1 MRRRVRRPIGA
12 SLQRYYNNHMI
23 NNNQCRSVSVIGAGA
38 WGTTIADLLA
48 KKGLDILLWCF
59 EEQTVQDI
67 NSSKENKKFLPG
79 IKLHKNITA
88 TADLEE
94 SFNNSKVIISVIPC
108 QHIRSTL
115 KSKRIDVSKDTV
127 ILSATKG
134 IEKETLKRPSEII
147 GEILKIDN
155 VAALSGPNL
164 SKEIAKGLPAASV
177 VACPDNSI
185 AKELQ
190 EVLNTEYFRIYT
202 SDDVIGVELGGA
214 LKNVIA
220 IAAGICDGLALGS
233 NAKSALIVRG
243 LAEIKRLGIAAGAK
257 QGTFSGL
264 SGIGDLI
271 TTCQSSLSRN
281 HSVGELLTKGK
292 SLSAIQNNMAAIP
305 EGVDTS
311 ISALK
316 LAEKLGV
323 EMPITREVYKV
334 LFEGKKPAESIPSLM
349 GRSLKSE

>member
-1 MRRRVRRPIGA
+1 
-12 SLQRYYNNHMI
+12 MI

-48 KKGLDILLWCF
+48 KKGYEVLLWCF
-59 EEQTVQDI
+59 EEDTAREI
-67 NSSKENKKFLPG
+67 ETAKENSKFLPG
-79 IKLHKNITA
+79 IKLHNNIKTA
-88 TADLEE
+88 VGLKECFA
-94 SFNNSKVIISVIPC
+94 SKIIISVVPC
-108 QHIRSTL
+108 QHISTTYRDKGL
-115 KSKRIDVSKDTV
+115 SVPKDTL

-134 IEKETLKRPSEII
+134 IEKTTLKRPSEILSEVL
-147 GEILKIDN
+147 GTGP
-155 VAALSGPNL
+155 VAVLSGPNL

-177 VACPDNSI
+177 IACSSQSAAEKLQSI
-185 AKELQ
+185 
-190 EVLNTEYFRIYT
+190 LNTEKFRIYT

-220 IAAGICDGLALGS
+220 IAAGICDGLELGS

-257 QGTFSGL
+257 PGTFSGL

-281 HSVGELLTKGK
+281 HSVGEQLAKGK
-292 SLSAIQNNMAAIP
+292 TLVEIQKSMDAIP

-311 ISALK
+311 VSALK
-316 LAEKLGV
+316 LAEKLKV
-323 EMPITREVYKV
+323 ELPITKEVHKV
-334 LFEGKKPAESIPSLM
+334 LFEGKKPAESISSLM

>member
-1 MRRRVRRPIGA
+1 
-12 SLQRYYNNHMI
+12 
-23 NNNQCRSVSVIGAGA
+23 
-38 WGTTIADLLA
+38 
-48 KKGLDILLWCF
+48 
-59 EEQTVQDI
+59 
-67 NSSKENKKFLPG
+67 
-79 IKLHKNITA
+79 
-88 TADLEE
+88 
-94 SFNNSKVIISVIPC
+94 VIISVIPC

-115 KSKRIDVSKDTV
+115 KDKGLSIPKETM

-134 IEKETLKRPSEII
+134 IEKETLKRPSEILQ
-147 GEILKIDN
+147 ELLKTDN
-155 VAALSGPNL
+155 IAVLSGPNL

-177 VACPDNSI
+177 VACGGLDI
-185 AKELQ
+185 AKKLQ
-190 EVLNTEYFRIYT
+190 EILNTENFRIYT

-220 IAAGICDGLALGS
+220 IAAGICDGLGLGS

-243 LAEIKRLGIAAGAK
+243 MAEIKRLGIAEGAK
-257 QGTFSGL
+257 SETFSGL

-281 HSVGELLTKGK
+281 HFVGEQLAKGK
-292 SLSAIQNNMAAIP
+292 IMAEIQKSMSWVP

-311 ISALK
+311 VSALK
-316 LAEKLGV
+316 LAEKLNV

-334 LFEGKKPAESIPSLM
+334 LFEGKKTAETIRRLM

>member
-1 MRRRVRRPIGA
+1 MEDPVKTPRWGVSPI
-12 SLQRYYNNHMI
+12 
-23 NNNQCRSVSVIGAGA
+23 VSVIGAGA
-38 WGTTIADLLA
+38 WGTTLADLLA
-48 KKGLDILLWCF
+48 KKGLDVFLWCF
-59 EEQTVQDI
+59 EEETVKDI
-67 NSSKENKKFLPG
+67 NASRENKKFLPG
-79 IKLHKNITA
+79 IKLHSNITA
-88 TADLEE
+88 TANLEE

-115 KSKRIDVSKDTV
+115 KGKILKVSKDTI

-147 GEILKIDN
+147 KELLKTDN

-177 VACPDNSI
+177 VACSDTNI
-185 AKELQ
+185 AKKLQ
-190 EVLNTEYFRIYT
+190 EILNTENFRIYT

-214 LKNVIA
+214 LKNIIA
-220 IAAGICDGLALGS
+220 IAAGICDGLGLGS

-243 LAEIKRLGIAAGAK
+243 MAEIKRLGLAAGAK
-257 QGTFSGL
+257 SETFSGL

-281 HSVGELLTKGK
+281 HSVGEQLAKGK
-292 SLSAIQNNMAAIP
+292 TLAEIQKSMNAIP

-311 ISALK
+311 VSALK
-316 LAEKLGV
+316 LAEKLKV

-334 LFEGKKPAESIPSLM
+334 LFENRKPAESIPCLM

>member
-1 MRRRVRRPIGA
+1 
-12 SLQRYYNNHMI
+12 MI

-177 VACPDNSI
+177 VACNDQSV

-190 EVLNTEYFRIYT
+190 SVLSTDNFRIYT

-281 HSVGELLTKGK
+281 HSVGEQLAKGK
-292 SLSAIQNNMAAIP
+292 TLAEIQKSMNAIP
-305 EGVDTS
+305 EGIDTS
-311 ISALK
+311 VSALK
-316 LAEKLGV
+316 LAEKLKV

-334 LFEGKKPAESIPSLM
+334 LLEGKKPAESIPSLM

>member
-1 MRRRVRRPIGA
+1 
-12 SLQRYYNNHMI
+12 MI
-23 NNNQCRSVSVIGAGA
+23 NNNQCRSVSIIGAGA
-38 WGTTIADLLA
+38 WGTTLADLLA

-108 QHIRSTL
+108 QHIRNTYQDKGL
-115 KSKRIDVSKDTV
+115 VVSKDV
-127 ILSATKG
+127 MILSATKG
-134 IEKETLKRPSEII
+134 IEKDTLKRPSEII
-147 GEILKIDN
+147 KELLKAEN

-164 SKEIAKGLPAASV
+164 SKEIAQGLPAASV
-177 VACPDNSI
+177 IASSDDNT
-185 AKELQ
+185 AKILQ
-190 EVLNTEYFRIYT
+190 EILNTEKFRIYT

-281 HSVGELLTKGK
+281 HSVGEQLAKGK
-292 SLSAIQNNMAAIP
+292 TLVEIQKSMNAIP

-311 ISALK
+311 VSALK
-316 LAEKLGV
+316 LAERLEV
-323 EMPITREVYKV
+323 EIPITREVYKV
-334 LFEGKKPAESIPSLM
+334 LLEGKKPAESIPSLM